1 MSLLSSQGS
10 LSLITIPDIVSMGSI
25 PYLFHFIHSSLSTQI
40 NTYHHVRTPK
50 TPKSS
55 IDIKPKPYDRSSAST
70 SPSPQSSDPVS
81 QDDASPTKRNLKA
94 GGTKKAW
101 SNEEMVQMFE
111 AVAKLGAGSK
121 FWEGIVEGRTP
132 NQCYKAWT

>member
-1 MSLLSSQGS
+1 M
-10 LSLITIPDIVSMGSI
+10 P
-25 PYLFHFIHSSLSTQI
+25 
-40 NTYHHVRTPK
+40 RTPK

-55 IDIKPKPYDRSSAST
+55 IDIKPKPYDRSSASA
-70 SPSPQSSDPVS
+70 SPSPQSSDAVS
-81 QDDASPTKRNLKA
+81 HDDTSPSKRDAKV
-94 GGTKKAW
+94 GGAKKAW

-121 FWEGIVEGRTP
+121 FWEGIVEGRTS